1 MKTYVLTSLAILFLN
16 TLICLTQENIIIQSP
31 NGKVKVSVTID
42 QTGRPNYQVA
52 YFDSVVL
59 KASKLGLILADENL
73 SDSLKIKS
81 AGSAYSITS
90 HYKLFCDKKSECT
103 YKTNLRSMI
112 FVNPKGSLLE
122 ITFSISDDGV
132 GFRYKLPGNYVEI
145 KKIISESTSFHFP
158 LSAKAWLHPHAAAR
172 SGWNASQPS
181 YEEIYEQNIAVGTA
195 SPFKAGWSFP
205 ALFKSSGSWI
215 LISESDVDRN
225 YCGSRLSSTSPDG
238 EYAIAF
244 PQLPERTDSN
254 AATYPQS
261 TLPWFSPWR
270 VIIIGRTLAPIVE
283 STLITD
289 VSKPCKL
296 SDTTFIK
303 PGKSSW
309 TWVLYKDDST
319 IYSTQKRFIDFASS
333 MKWDYCLIDAYW
345 DTKIGYEK
353 IKELVDYGKTKNVNI
368 LLWYNSA
375 GNWNTTPLTP
385 RNLMINPEIRRK
397 EFEKLH
403 NMGVAGVK
411 IDFFGGDGQSMMAYY
426 IDLFEDAAKYKL
438 MVNCHGATIP
448 RGWTRTYPNLVSM
461 EAVRGFEYVTFEQ
474 QNTDKEPTHC
484 TMLPFTRNAIGPMD
498 FTPVCFSE
506 VPGLKRIT
514 SNAFELA
521 LSVLFQSGIQ
531 HYAEV
536 PEGMMNQPNYVID
549 FMKNIPKRWDD
560 IKFIDG
566 YPGKYAVIA
575 RKGNGKWFVAGINGE
590 NDQKELEIDLSI
602 FGSKGG
608 TLITDGENNRSFSSK
623 ELSSNKIKITLKPY
637 GGFVIK
643 MN

>member
-1 MKTYVLTSLAILFLN
+1 
-16 TLICLTQENIIIQSP
+16 
-31 NGKVKVSVTID
+31 
-42 QTGRPNYQVA
+42 
-52 YFDSVVL
+52 
-59 KASKLGLILADENL
+59 
-73 SDSLKIKS
+73 
-81 AGSAYSITS
+81 
-90 HYKLFCDKKSECT
+90 
-103 YKTNLRSMI
+103 
-112 FVNPKGSLLE
+112 
-122 ITFSISDDGV
+122 
-132 GFRYKLPGNYVEI
+132 
-145 KKIISESTSFHFP
+145 
-158 LSAKAWLHPHAAAR
+158 
-172 SGWNASQPS
+172 
-181 YEEIYEQNIAVGTA
+181 
-195 SPFKAGWSFP
+195 
-205 ALFKSSGSWI
+205 
-215 LISESDVDRN
+215 
-225 YCGSRLSSTSPDG
+225 
-238 EYAIAF
+238 
-244 PQLPERTDSN
+244 
-254 AATYPQS
+254 
-261 TLPWFSPWR
+261 
-270 VIIIGRTLAPIVE
+270 
-283 STLITD
+283 
-289 VSKPCKL
+289 
-296 SDTTFIK
+296 
-303 PGKSSW
+303 
-309 TWVLYKDDST
+309 
-319 IYSTQKRFIDFASS
+319 
-333 MKWDYCLIDAYW
+333 
-345 DTKIGYEK
+345 
-353 IKELVDYGKTKNVNI
+353 
-368 LLWYNSA
+368 
-375 GNWNTTPLTP
+375 
-385 RNLMINPEIRRK
+385 
-397 EFEKLH
+397 
-403 NMGVAGVK
+403 MGVAGVK

>member
-1 MKTYVLTSLAILFLN
+1 MKSYTLTSLAIL
-16 TLICLTQENIIIQSP
+16 CLSTILCRAQENITIQSP
-31 NGKVKVSVTID
+31 NGKIKVTVSIA
-42 QTGRPNYQVA
+42 QTGIPHYEVA
-52 YFDSVVL
+52 CSDSVIL
-59 KASKLGLILADENL
+59 KASKLGIQLADNNL

-81 AGSAYSITS
+81 TGSAYSITS
-90 HYKLFCDKKSECT
+90 HYKLFSDKKSECT
-103 YKTNLRSMI
+103 YKANVNSIL
-112 FVNPKGSLLE
+112 FVNPKGELLE
-122 ITFSISDDGV
+122 VTFGVSDDGV
-132 GFRYKLPGNYVEI
+132 AFRYKLPGRSVEI
-145 KKIISESTSFHFP
+145 KKIINESTSFHFP
-158 LSAKAWLHPHAAAR
+158 LTAKAWLHPHAAAR
-172 SGWNASQPS
+172 SGWNACQPS
-181 YEEIYEQNIAVGTA
+181 YEENYEQEIGVGKE

-205 ALFKSSGSWI
+205 ALFKSCGCWV
-215 LISESDVDRN
+215 LISEADADRD
-225 YCGSRLSSTSPDG
+225 YCGSRLSSSSPDG
-238 EYAIAF
+238 EYSVAF
-244 PQLPERTDSN
+244 PQLPERTDST

-261 TLPWFSPWR
+261 TLPWISPWR

-296 SDTTFIK
+296 SDTSFIK

-319 IYSTQKRFIDFASS
+319 VYSTQKRFINYASA
-333 MKWDYCLIDAYW
+333 MKWDYCLIDAFW

-353 IKELVDYGKTKNVNI
+353 IKELVDYGNTKNVKI

-385 RNLMINPEIRRK
+385 RDLMINPELRRK

-411 IDFFGGDGQSMMAYY
+411 IDFFGGDGQSMIAYY

-461 EAVRGFEYVTFEQ
+461 EAVRGFEFVTFEQ
-474 QNTDKEPTHC
+474 QNADMEPTHC
-484 TMLPFTRNAIGPMD
+484 TILPFTRNAIGPMD

-506 VPGLKRIT
+506 VPGMKRIT
-514 SNAFELA
+514 TNAFELA

-536 PEGMMNQPNYVID
+536 PEGMMKQPDYVIE
-549 FMKNIPKRWDD
+549 FIKNVPKCWDE

-566 YPGKYAVIA
+566 YPGKFAVLA
-575 RKGNGKWFVAGINGE
+575 RKGNGKWFVSGINGE
-590 NDQKELEIDLSI
+590 NNQKELEIDLSI

-608 TLITDGENNRSFSSK
+608 TLITDGESNRLFSKS
-623 ELSSNKIKITLKPY
+623 EISGNKIKLTIKPY
-637 GGFVIK
+637 GGFVIT